1 MPRLRTL
8 TGGRDA
14 TTAVIP
20 GKGTLSIG
28 HPRTA
33 CPPGYEWRA
42 LSEFARLESGHTP
55 TRARSEYWDGSIP
68 WLSIPDATNN
78 HGRVIF
84 DTAQHV
90 SETGVA
96 NSSTRLL
103 PPGTVCLSRTAS
115 VGYVIQMGVE
125 MCTSQDFVNWVCG
138 PDLNPAYLRYILMFE
153 QESIRRFAHGTTH
166 QTMYYPE
173 AKALH
178 AMMPSRLI
186 QDSVAEVLG
195 ALDDKMVENR
205 AVVQDIDELVLCL
218 FLQATEGAEKSPLSS
233 IALVNPST
241 LASAGHGTLRYVD
254 IGALG
259 VGSMPLPIQTAWSD
273 APSRARRPV
282 NKGDV
287 LWSTVRPNLRAHA
300 LSLYEGSDLIASTGL
315 AVIRPIEG
323 DYAFVYECVRTAAF
337 TSHLVSSA
345 AGSAYPAVR
354 PGDIGCGPV
363 PCLSIADR
371 RSFQSAAGP
380 LRQRQWASLVEN
392 RSLAALRD
400 ALLPKLMSGE
410 LRVRDAE
417 KQVEEVV

>member
-1 MPRLRTL
+1 MPRIRTL

-28 HPRTA
+28 HPGTA

-186 QDSVAEVLG
+186 QDSVAELLG
-195 ALDDKMVENR
+195 ALDDKIAVNARLNLTLDQLGSAIVAGSLGETSVPLGSIARITMGTSPEGESLNENAQGVPFYQGTRDFGFRFPSRRVHTTNPIRRAAVADILVSVRAPVGELNVAQEECCVGRGLAAVQSSIGTQSTLLHQLKLRPQVWAQFNASGTIFGSIKAGDLHDIPVMEVPGKEREMVESN
-205 AVVQDIDELVLCL
+205 V
-218 FLQATEGAEKSPLSS
+218 SS
-233 IALVNPST
+233 IERTIGGLLRESAT
-241 LASAGHGTLRYVD
+241 LAR
-254 IGALG
+254 
-259 VGSMPLPIQTAWSD
+259 
-273 APSRARRPV
+273 
-282 NKGDV
+282 
-287 LWSTVRPNLRAHA
+287 VRNM
-300 LSLYEGSDLIASTGL
+300 I
-315 AVIRPIEG
+315 
-323 DYAFVYECVRTAAF
+323 
-337 TSHLVSSA
+337 
-345 AGSAYPAVR
+345 
-354 PGDIGCGPV
+354 
-363 PCLSIADR
+363 
-371 RSFQSAAGP
+371 
-380 LRQRQWASLVEN
+380 
-392 RSLAALRD
+392 
-400 ALLPKLMSGE
+400 LPKLMSGE